1 MNTLTLTEDRGESSM
16 QGFKE
21 QKRIASVTYLG
32 VEIGH
37 MRSVVLGIILFRG
50 RLVVLL
56 FRWFCLSPGN
66 SKVKGGSGTKE
77 AICKH
82 CLASKCTH
90 PCTVERENCVL
101 RQAPHAP
108 GVVEDALL
116 SR

>member
-37 MRSVVLGIILFRG
+37 MRRVVLGIILFRG

-56 FRWFCLSPGN
+56 F
-66 SKVKGGSGTKE
+66 
-77 AICKH
+77 
-82 CLASKCTH
+82 
-90 PCTVERENCVL
+90 
-101 RQAPHAP
+101 
-108 GVVEDALL
+108 
-116 SR
+116 